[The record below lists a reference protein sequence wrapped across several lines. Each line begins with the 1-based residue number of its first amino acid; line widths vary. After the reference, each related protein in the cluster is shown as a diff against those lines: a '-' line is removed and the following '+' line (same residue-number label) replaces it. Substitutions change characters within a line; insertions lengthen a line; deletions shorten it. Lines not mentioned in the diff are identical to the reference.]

1 MKIEIVTPYQHIAT
15 DEAEEIYAVGPK
27 GEFGIL
33 PGHAH
38 YVTPLETGRLFYRKG
53 GKRHAFVVQGG
64 LLEVFDEKVLVMA
77 DHVEKAE
84 AIDLPQAKQEL
95 DKVEKALAQGNVEAE
110 DYLKL
115 QSHRLKEQA
124 RVQAASEAG

>member
-1 MKIEIVTPYQHIAT
+1 MKIEIVTPYKHIVS
-15 DEAEEIYAVGPK
+15 DEAEEVYAVGPK

-53 GKRHAFVVQGG
+53 GKRHAFAVEGG
-64 LLEVFDEKVLVMA
+64 LLETFEEKVLVMA

-84 AIDLPQAKQEL
+84 EIDLPQAKQEL
-95 DKVEKALAQGNVEAE
+95 EKLEKELGQGNVEPE
-110 DYLKL
+110 SHEKL
-115 QSHRLKEQA
+115 QRRRVKEQA
-124 RVQAASEAG
+124 RIQAASEL

>member
-1 MKIEIVTPYQHIAT
+1 MKIEIVTPYQHIVS
-15 DEAEEIYAVGPK
+15 DEAEELYAVGPK

-64 LLEVFDEKVLVMA
+64 FLEAYEEKILVMA

-84 AIDLPQAKQEL
+84 NIDLPQAKQEL
-95 DKVEKALAQGNVEAE
+95 EKLEKQLAQGSIEGE
-110 DYLKL
+110 DFNKL
-115 QSHRLKEQA
+115 QSHRLKEQV